1 MELEEKNRKHEK
13 KATSTDDRVLYANA
27 IVVVKKRPQKRPL
40 LLLLSLRLN
49 VVLPFLA
56 KVSFPLVLLHCTALF
71 QTSLG
76 LLLSCLKF
84 RLPGTTFMYLHNI
97 LLGK

>member
-40 LLLLSLRLN
+40 LLLSLRLN

-56 KVSFPLVLLHCTALF
+56 KVSFPLVLPHCTALF

-84 RLPGTTFMYLHNI
+84 
-97 LLGK
+97 

>member
-40 LLLLSLRLN
+40 LLLLLSLRLN

-56 KVSFPLVLLHCTALF
+56 KVSFPLVLPHCTALF

-84 RLPGTTFMYLHNI
+84 RLPDIHVPSQYFV
-97 LLGK
+97 GK

>member
-27 IVVVKKRPQKRPL
+27 IVVVEKRPQKRP

-76 LLLSCLKF
+76 HLLSCLKF
-84 RLPGTTFMYLHNI
+84 
-97 LLGK
+97 

>member
-27 IVVVKKRPQKRPL
+27 IVVVEKRPQKRP
-40 LLLLSLRLN
+40 LLLSLRLN

-56 KVSFPLVLLHCTALF
+56 KVSFPLVSHE
-71 QTSLG
+71 
-76 LLLSCLKF
+76 
-84 RLPGTTFMYLHNI
+84 
-97 LLGK
+97 GKDNHRRIKQYSI

>member
-1 MELEEKNRKHEK
+1 MELEEKNRKQK
-13 KATSTDDRVLYANA
+13 KATSTDDMVLYANA
-27 IVVVKKRPQKRPL
+27 IVVVEKRPQKRPLL

-56 KVSFPLVLLHCTALF
+56 KVSFPLVLHCTALF

-76 LLLSCLKF
+76 YLLSNFK
-84 RLPGTTFMYLHNI
+84 PAMMYHHNF
-97 LLGK
+97 LQGKWFLQF

>member
-27 IVVVKKRPQKRPL
+27 IVVVEKRPQKRPL
-40 LLLLSLRLN
+40 MLLSLRLN

-76 LLLSCLKF
+76 HLLSCLKF
-84 RLPGTTFMYLHNI
+84 
-97 LLGK
+97 

>member
-27 IVVVKKRPQKRPL
+27 IVVVEKRPQKRPL

-76 LLLSCLKF
+76 HLLSCLKF
-84 RLPGTTFMYLHNI
+84 
-97 LLGK
+97 